1 MGEAFY
7 QGLHLKKSIAYAP
20 RLQGLLLAGLF
31 GWVGLLAGLC
41 IQVEPLGGLPLQV
54 ELLAMFHGRVEL
66 LVL

>member
-7 QGLHLKKSIAYAP
+7 QGLCLKKAIAYAL
-20 RLQGLLLAGLF
+20 RLQGFLLAGLF

-41 IQVEPLGGLPLQV
+41 IQVEPLGGLPLHA
-54 ELLAMFHGRVEL
+54 ELLAMFHVRAEL